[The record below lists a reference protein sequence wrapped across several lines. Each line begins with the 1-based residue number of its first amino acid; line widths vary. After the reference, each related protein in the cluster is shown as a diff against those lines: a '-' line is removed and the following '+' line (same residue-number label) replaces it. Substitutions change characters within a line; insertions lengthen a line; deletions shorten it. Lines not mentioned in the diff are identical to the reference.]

1 MIVQRFVEEDLKQVA
16 KLFDEYRTFYNQSS
30 DIQAAT
36 QFLEARLLNDESTIF
51 VAKKE
56 NKCVGFVQL
65 YPTFSSVA
73 MKRAY
78 ILNDLYVT
86 ENYRRDGVA
95 RMLMEHTFQFAK
107 EHDARFI
114 TLETGILNT
123 KAQALY
129 QVMGMEVENTVKH
142 YIYYFE

>member
-1 MIVQRFVEEDLKQVA
+1 MIVQRFVEEDLKQIA
-16 KLFDEYRTFYNQSS
+16 KLFDEYRSFYNQSS

-36 QFLEARLLNDESTIF
+36 QFLEARLLNDESIIF
-51 VAKKE
+51 VAKRE

-95 RMLMEHTFQFAK
+95 RMLMEQTFQFAK
-107 EHDARFI
+107 KHDARFI

-123 KAQALY
+123 RAQALY
-129 QVMGMEVENTVKH
+129 EEMGMEIENTVKH
-142 YIYYFE
+142 YTYYFE